1 MIKTTNGVEC
11 EYKYEDIILEA
22 QEFLEGADKLLWG
35 WTEKVFSHPLTFP
48 ALVSY
53 SFSCELFI
61 KGILQKYNNNFL
73 YIHDLEKLFNS
84 LPQHIISAIKTNIND
99 SNFLTKL
106 KSVALMFE
114 ESRYFFD
121 SKYSGKIPDID
132 FISRLAHCLNEI
144 STNELKITFK

>member
-22 QEFLEGADKLLWG
+22 QEFLEGADKLLCG
-35 WTEKVFSHPLTFP
+35 WTEKVFSHPLIFP

-73 YIHDLEKLFNS
+73 YIHNLEKLYHL
-84 LPQHIISAIKTNIND
+84 LPQHIASAIVTI
-99 SNFLTKL
+99 
-106 KSVALMFE
+106 
-114 ESRYFFD
+114 FF
-121 SKYSGKIPDID
+121 
-132 FISRLAHCLNEI
+132 
-144 STNELKITFK
+144 